1 MLDWLHYHY
10 KLRQFQAEKKRTARN
25 NAKLWRMAKQGK
37 KPSRDL
43 QGRDARLVDDDISQL
58 ASDYLERT
66 AQRLLLPV
74 PEFNQRSNKWEKS
87 AFTERWRLTLAA
99 IFELRA
105 AIQAERREIRSW
117 LAAIT
122 GLIGAL
128 IGLLSVI
135 LGRR

>member
-1 MLDWLHYHY
+1 
-10 KLRQFQAEKKRTARN
+10 
-25 NAKLWRMAKQGK
+25 MAKQGK